1 MPGNKPKKSEIPAF
15 RVKDDWPDELPI
27 TEAELELF
35 ETHLLDMI
43 TAMVQH
49 G

>member
-1 MPGNKPKKSEIPAF
+1 MPKNTPTNDKF
-15 RVKDDWPDELPI
+15 DTVTDDWPDELPI
-27 TEAELELF
+27 VEAELELF
-35 ETHLLDMI
+35 ERDLLDII